1 MDTNDNTANQQNPNS
16 GEPVTG
22 NGTGATD
29 AGGSTASSASMKPTP
44 QPVPQPSPQAGLSQG
59 AAFNGVTHED
69 MAGIA
74 GRLDDVVDALGDIA
88 IAEKKHAKQAK
99 ISAVGSV
106 LLFLAFTAVF
116 ICLTPGMFKL
126 LGNLNSTLTQL
137 STTVSEVNTL
147 VASANKTVTG
157 VNGIIDETLS
167 AM

>member
-1 MDTNDNTANQQNPNS
+1 MDTNDNTANQQNTDS

-22 NGTGATD
+22 NGTGAPD
-29 AGGSTASSASMKPTP
+29 AGGSTASSASMKPT
-44 QPVPQPSPQAGLSQG
+44 PQPSPQAGLSQG

-106 LLFLAFTAVF
+106 LLFQA
-116 ICLTPGMFKL
+116 
-126 LGNLNSTLTQL
+126 
-137 STTVSEVNTL
+137 
-147 VASANKTVTG
+147 
-157 VNGIIDETLS
+157 
-167 AM
+167 